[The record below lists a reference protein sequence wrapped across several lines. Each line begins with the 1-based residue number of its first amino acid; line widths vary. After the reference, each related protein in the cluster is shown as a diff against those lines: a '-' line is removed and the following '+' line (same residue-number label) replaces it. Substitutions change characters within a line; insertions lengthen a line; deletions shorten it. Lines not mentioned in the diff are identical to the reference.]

1 MAKKKRAA
9 GEGSIRKTPSGR
21 WCADIMDGY
30 TDDGKRNMRYLSA
43 DTKGELLDQ
52 IRNIRNNMDT
62 NIHLDKSL
70 IFTDWA
76 DRWYDDYKSQ
86 VAASTYSGY
95 KYTLKLFKRAFG
107 GRELAKILPIDIN
120 AFQDQLVEDGYSL
133 SQIRKCRAMLIR
145 IFDAADANGLVLR
158 NPARK
163 AKVLKAKN
171 LPKKIKKKDAFKPG
185 EVELL
190 MALLPD
196 DLTGNSIRLLLGTG
210 MRAQELLSLTKNDI
224 TADGSQITINK
235 AVKTVDGKA
244 VLGDPKSELGNRVI
258 PVPARYRPYA
268 VYLREHG
275 AAAYLWSQD
284 KQGKLYGVGSFR
296 RRYYTALSQVQG
308 VRRLSP
314 HCCRHTYVTRLQ
326 SNGVALETIAAL
338 VGHANVETTGEYL
351 HIAPETLAKATD
363 TLNDAND
370 MKEAA

>member
-95 KYTLKLFKRAFG
+95 KYTLKLLKRAFG

-171 LPKKIKKKDAFKPG
+171 LPKKSKRK
-185 EVELL
+185 
-190 MALLPD
+190 MH
-196 DLTGNSIRLLLGTG
+196 S
-210 MRAQELLSLTKNDI
+210 
-224 TADGSQITINK
+224 
-235 AVKTVDGKA
+235 
-244 VLGDPKSELGNRVI
+244 NRV
-258 PVPARYRPYA
+258 
-268 VYLREHG
+268 
-275 AAAYLWSQD
+275 
-284 KQGKLYGVGSFR
+284 KLN
-296 RRYYTALSQVQG
+296 
-308 VRRLSP
+308 
-314 HCCRHTYVTRLQ
+314 C
-326 SNGVALETIAAL
+326 
-338 VGHANVETTGEYL
+338 
-351 HIAPETLAKATD
+351 
-363 TLNDAND
+363 
-370 MKEAA
+370 

>member
-1 MAKKKRAA
+1 M
-9 GEGSIRKTPSGR
+9 
-21 WCADIMDGY
+21 
-30 TDDGKRNMRYLSA
+30 
-43 DTKGELLDQ
+43 
-52 IRNIRNNMDT
+52 
-62 NIHLDKSL
+62 
-70 IFTDWA
+70 
-76 DRWYDDYKSQ
+76 
-86 VAASTYSGY
+86 
-95 KYTLKLFKRAFG
+95 
-107 GRELAKILPIDIN
+107 
-120 AFQDQLVEDGYSL
+120 
-133 SQIRKCRAMLIR
+133 
-145 IFDAADANGLVLR
+145 
-158 NPARK
+158 
-163 AKVLKAKN
+163 
-171 LPKKIKKKDAFKPG
+171 
-185 EVELL
+185 
-190 MALLPD
+190 
-196 DLTGNSIRLLLGTG
+196 
-210 MRAQELLSLTKNDI
+210 
-224 TADGSQITINK
+224 
-235 AVKTVDGKA
+235 
-244 VLGDPKSELGNRVI
+244 I

>member
-52 IRNIRNNMDT
+52 IRNIRNNMDA

-76 DRWYDDYKSQ
+76 DRWYADYKSQ

-95 KYTLKLFKRAFG
+95 KYTLKLLKGAFG
-107 GRELAKILPIDIN
+107 GRTLAKILPIDIN

-133 SQIRKCRAMLIR
+133 SQIRKCRAMLIQ

-171 LPKKIKKKDAFKPG
+171 LPKKIKKKDAFRSS
-185 EVELL
+185 EVNLL
-190 MALLPD
+190 MELLPD

-210 MRAQELLSLTKNDI
+210 MRVQELLSLTKNDI
-224 TADGSQITINK
+224 TADGSLITINK

-258 PVPARYRPYA
+258 PVPSLYRPYA

-284 KQGKLYGVGSFR
+284 KQGTLYGVGSFR
-296 RRYYTALSQVQG
+296 RRYYTALRQVQG
-308 VRRLSP
+308 VRRLPP
-314 HCCRHTYVTRLQ
+314 HCCRHTYVTQLQ
-326 SNGVALETIAAL
+326 AKGVALETIAAL
-338 VGHANVETTGEYL
+338 VGHASIETTGEYL
-351 HIAPETLAKATD
+351 HIAPETLMKAAD
-363 TLNDAND
+363 TLNNTND